1 MNYKT
6 KMKDKVNKSKKQKSL
21 IPDPQKHL
29 IVSFIKSIIRI
40 SGFVGL
46 YHNLPLGVTL
56 LIMAE
61 ILGIYEE
68 LV

>member
-1 MNYKT
+1 MSPK
-6 KMKDKVNKSKKQKSL
+6 KSPPKKKSI

-29 IVSFIKSIIRI
+29 IVSLIKSVIRI